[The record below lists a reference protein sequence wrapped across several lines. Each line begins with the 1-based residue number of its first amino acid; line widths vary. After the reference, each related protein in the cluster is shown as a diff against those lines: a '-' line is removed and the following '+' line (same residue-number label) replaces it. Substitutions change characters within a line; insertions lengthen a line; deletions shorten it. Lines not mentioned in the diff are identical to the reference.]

1 MQLRLR
7 SQLLGLEHQVSS
19 RGTQFN
25 PAYMPSQKASFGTHD
40 TYMSNWWPKSCC
52 VTNKYKSSL
61 IYKKHISFHSQILRP
76 VALCLSELGSGDS
89 FWPILL
95 ASCLWTRSLLTVV
108 GVLLPAWILM
118 EKSELA
124 WFFSTYLI
132 IEQVLQRGK
141 KRSGNTQV
149 LVQVSA

>member
-1 MQLRLR
+1 MAHPSGQLP
-7 SQLLGLEHQVSS
+7 G
-19 RGTQFN
+19 
-25 PAYMPSQKASFGTHD
+25 
-40 TYMSNWWPKSCC
+40 
-52 VTNKYKSSL
+52 
-61 IYKKHISFHSQILRP
+61 
-76 VALCLSELGSGDS
+76 
-89 FWPILL
+89 
-95 ASCLWTRSLLTVV
+95 TRSLLTVV
-108 GVLLPAWILM
+108 GVLSHAWILM